1 MLIDDEPN
9 KVICNSKDSDI
20 FMYSLNHL
28 GEKYQSLKYKLGT
41 FLTICDH
48 S

>member
-9 KVICNSKDSDI
+9 KAICNSKDGDI
-20 FMYSLNHL
+20 LMYSLKHL
-28 GEKYQSLKYKLGT
+28 VENYQSLNYKLGT